1 MFRSYLMN
9 FCNYFVTIISLIFL
23 FLYMIKSGLL
33 KTSNTDID
41 SPLVS
46 SLKRGD
52 QHAFEK
58 LFRRYAQKLFVFSL
72 SYLKNEP
79 DAEEVVQEV
88 FLKVWDKRSTL
99 KTDTS
104 FQSYL
109 FTIAFNSIKKSF
121 NRKAKT
127 DQYKVD
133 LTDKLDAGQDPVD
146 YENNYQLVLDKLE
159 RFIDEMPERRKEI
172 FLQRKQRGKPVKQ
185 IAEEMGVSVKTIE
198 NQITE
203 AMHFLKKKF
212 EDELPGGLLFFALF
226 LEK

>member
-1 MFRSYLMN
+1 
-9 FCNYFVTIISLIFL
+9 
-23 FLYMIKSGLL
+23 MIKSELL
-33 KTSNTDID
+33 KTLQTDID

-46 SLKRGD
+46 LLQQGD
-52 QHAFEK
+52 HRAFEK

-72 SYLKNEP
+72 SYLKNETE
-79 DAEEVVQEV
+79 AEEVVQEV
-88 FLKVWDKRSTL
+88 FLKVWDKRSAL

-121 NRKAKT
+121 NRKAR
-127 DQYKVD
+127 DNQYKLD
-133 LTDKLDAGQDPVD
+133 LTDKLDAGQDSVD
-146 YENNYQLVLDKLE
+146 YENNYQLVLEKLE
-159 RFIDEMPERRKEI
+159 KFIDEMPERRKEI
-172 FLQRKQRGKPVKQ
+172 FLQRKQKGKPVKQ
-185 IAEEMGVSVKTIE
+185 IAEELGVSIKTIE

-203 AMHFLKKKF
+203 AMRFLKKKF

>member
-1 MFRSYLMN
+1 
-9 FCNYFVTIISLIFL
+9 
-23 FLYMIKSGLL
+23 MIKSELL
-33 KTSNTDID
+33 KTSQTDID

-46 SLKRGD
+46 SLQQGNHR
-52 QHAFEK
+52 AFEK

-72 SYLKNEP
+72 SYLKNETE
-79 DAEEVVQEV
+79 AEEMVQEV
-88 FLKVWDKRSTL
+88 FLKVWDKRTAL
-99 KTDTS
+99 KNDTS

-121 NRKAKT
+121 NRKAR
-127 DQYKVD
+127 DNQYKLD
-133 LTDKLDAGQDPVD
+133 LTDKLDAGQDSVD

-159 RFIDEMPERRKEI
+159 KFIDEMPERRKEI
-172 FLQRKQRGKPVKQ
+172 FLQRKQKGKPVKQ
-185 IAEEMGVSVKTIE
+185 IAEELGVSVKTIE

-203 AMHFLKKKF
+203 AMRFLKKKF

>member
-1 MFRSYLMN
+1 
-9 FCNYFVTIISLIFL
+9 
-23 FLYMIKSGLL
+23 MIKSELL
-33 KTSNTDID
+33 KTLQTDID

-46 SLKRGD
+46 SLQQGD
-52 QHAFEK
+52 HRAFEK

-72 SYLKNEP
+72 SYLKNETE
-79 DAEEVVQEV
+79 AEEVVQEV
-88 FLKVWDKRSTL
+88 FLKVWDKRSAL

-121 NRKAKT
+121 NRKAR
-127 DQYKVD
+127 DNQYKLD
-133 LTDKLDAGQDPVD
+133 LTDKLDAGQDSVD
-146 YENNYQLVLDKLE
+146 YENNYQLVLEKLE
-159 RFIDEMPERRKEI
+159 KFIDEMPERRKEI
-172 FLQRKQRGKPVKQ
+172 FLQRKQKGKPVKQ
-185 IAEEMGVSVKTIE
+185 IAEELGVSIKTIE

-203 AMHFLKKKF
+203 AMRFLKKKF